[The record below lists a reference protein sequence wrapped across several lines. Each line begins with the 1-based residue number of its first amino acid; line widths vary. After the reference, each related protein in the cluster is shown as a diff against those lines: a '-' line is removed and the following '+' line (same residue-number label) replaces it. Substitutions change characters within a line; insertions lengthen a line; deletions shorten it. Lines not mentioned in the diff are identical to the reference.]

1 MTVQLYI
8 ADIRPLAGHE
18 AALLPLLSRERR
30 QQAEA
35 FRNSEGRLHCIVAG
49 LLLRRVLGAGDGD
62 VTVDRHG
69 KPSLVHQD
77 DLHFNLSHGG
87 DHVVLAV
94 GSQPLSVDIQ
104 PILRRLHTFPVE
116 KVFHADER
124 QWLAADPAPERL
136 TLLWTRLESALKA
149 SGTGFD
155 CPERPYSL
163 VGGDCP
169 WHFET
174 LHHDGSII
182 TLAAE
187 ASFTVE
193 PHILP
198 PEALVPEA

>member
-35 FRNSEGRLHCIVAG
+35 FRNQQGRLHCIAAG
-49 LLLRRVLGAGDGD
+49 LLLRHVLGAGDGD
-62 VTVDRHG
+62 VTVDCHG
-69 KPSLVHQD
+69 KPSLVHRD

-94 GSQPLSVDIQ
+94 GSQPLGVDIQ
-104 PILRRLHTFPVE
+104 PILRQIHTFPVE
-116 KVFHADER
+116 KVFHAGER
-124 QWLAADPAPERL
+124 QWLAADPTPERL

-163 VGGDCP
+163 VGDDCP

-187 ASFTVE
+187 E
-193 PHILP
+193 PFSAEVHILP
-198 PEALVPEA
+198 PKALVTEA